1 MLEELSE
8 IWEGVDPGCKNTE
21 KGKSITAVL
30 YPDGEPLNVGDMFP
44 YDVEAYDLDG
54 NRHSLSEFKGKVL
67 LLYFGSYSCTPCRV
81 AKKELTELVNS
92 GKSPV
97 EVIGFNL
104 DTESSWK
111 VGSGKNPVPW
121 HDFNDLK
128 GSYGFNRRFK
138 TQGIPTFV
146 IVSKEGKILD
156 IWAGH
161 RAGIIMER
169 IKSIL

>member
-1 MLEELSE
+1 M
-8 IWEGVDPGCKNTE
+8 
-21 KGKSITAVL
+21 
-30 YPDGEPLNVGDMFP
+30 
-44 YDVEAYDLDG
+44 
-54 NRHSLSEFKGKVL
+54 
-67 LLYFGSYSCTPCRV
+67 
-81 AKKELTELVNS
+81 TELFNS
-92 GKSPV
+92 DNCPV

-104 DTESSWK
+104 DTKASWK

-128 GSYGFNRRFK
+128 GSYGFNRRFE

-161 RAGIIMER
+161 SVGIIGER
-169 IKSIL
+169 LDAVL